1 MKKICRVILLLFS
14 LLIISENEYKCISS
28 ENINFHCIERELL
41 QYTSFVENGIK
52 LQYTLKDKMNN
63 EINRI
68 YNILLQDNE
77 LEVQKKDNRI
87 YANKMNLQYDINLFL
102 QDNLL
107 NVEIVI
113 INKNNKIDTN
123 MLKKIIAQFKSNN
136 LIEERYFF
144 IVKGKISEEV
154 KLDKSMLINKEI
166 EDTYKININNGVVY
180 KFKFS
185 NNEIINTSIVTY
197 DTGKYVIIGTPIIFI
212 TY

>member
-1 MKKICRVILLLFS
+1 
-14 LLIISENEYKCISS
+14 
-28 ENINFHCIERELL
+28 
-41 QYTSFVENGIK
+41 
-52 LQYTLKDKMNN
+52 
-63 EINRI
+63 
-68 YNILLQDNE
+68 
-77 LEVQKKDNRI
+77 
-87 YANKMNLQYDINLFL
+87 MNLQYDINLFL

-180 KFKFS
+180 KLKFS
-185 NNEIINTSIVTY
+185 KNEIINTSIVTY